1 MDAHA
6 AQTGT
11 DASVFLLAGNPGRG
25 KGAPTAEDVAEMLD
39 TVDAA
44 NVQATIT
51 ELEELLA
58 TRRRAASMQ
67 EKLATV
73 PPETLRAA
81 LVLRAQRRN
90 AGQR

>member
-1 MDAHA
+1 MDGPA

-11 DASVFLLAGNPGRG
+11 DANVYRLSGNPGRG
-25 KGAPTAEDVAEMLD
+25 ECAPTAEDVVEMLD

-51 ELEELLA
+51 ELEKLLA
-58 TRRRAASMQ
+58 TRRRAALMQ
-67 EKLATV
+67 ERLVGV
-73 PPETLRAA
+73 PPATLRAA

-90 AGQR
+90 QR